1 MSQVFEHIAFPN
13 RLAEERRRAGLDAEG
28 LAAASGIDRSWYE
41 HIEAGKILP
50 NVEELDRLRA
60 ALGGVA
66 VERLYAKGLANTI
79 GGDRRGERPD
89 YAGFFSGLSAAGHLL
104 VSRDEA
110 AWLDRDATP
119 DRQVEV
125 FMRLSCGP
133 QQVPHLMA
141 DTVGVLRA
149 LGVSFAAGAGAA
161 YCCGTYYRH
170 YGDTAAGSRM
180 NDASVARVA
189 RWGARTTVHMC
200 TQCQNTYS
208 ELAARRDASGQATIS
223 EDIQLLSYIERELRS
238 RGAGVP
244 WRAALDARVLVV
256 MGNGTDGGEDASPVH
271 GEARRKVADVLRLV
285 PGVDVLGY
293 VDPPNELGISFS
305 TPPRDRAEVIDRR
318 ARLAQLVRSRGA
330 DTISHFHHG
339 GQRGWSRY
347 ASEHVRVRHPISL
360 VADALGCASPDRFQE
375 MSMLGDPEEAL
386 RRLRPVWISWD
397 MTEDAARRVARE
409 LFDPRFAGDAECGKC
424 GGGQCRE
431 SLVTMDELH
440 GVARRRPRGDA
451 ASA

>member
-1 MSQVFEHIAFPN
+1 MSRMPEPVALFPN
-13 RLAEERRRAGLDAEG
+13 RLAEARHRADIDADR
-28 LAAASGIDRSWYE
+28 LAAASGMDRSWYE
-41 HIEAGKILP
+41 HIEAGRILP
-50 NVEELDRLRA
+50 TVEELDLIRA

-66 VERLYAKGLANTI
+66 VERLYPKGLANTI

-89 YAGFFSGLSAAGHLL
+89 YAAFFSGLSAAAHLL
-104 VSRDEA
+104 VSKDEA
-110 AWLDRDATP
+110 AWLDKDAAP

-141 DTVGVLRA
+141 DTVAVLRA
-149 LGVSFAAGAGAA
+149 LGVSFAAGAGPA

-180 NDASVARVA
+180 YDASVARVA
-189 RWGARTTVHMC
+189 SWGARTTVHMC

-208 ELAARRDASGQATIS
+208 ELAARRDASGQPAMG
-223 EDIQLLSYIERELRS
+223 EDIQLLSYLERLLRS
-238 RGAGVP
+238 RGDRVP
-244 WRAALDARVLVV
+244 WRAAVDARVLVL
-256 MGNGTDGGEDASPVH
+256 MGNGMDGGDDVSPVH
-271 GEARRKVADVLRLV
+271 GEARRKIADVLKLV
-285 PGVDVLGY
+285 PGVEVIGY
-293 VDPPNELGISFS
+293 VDPPNDLGISFVK
-305 TPPRDRAEVIDRR
+305 PPRDRAEVIDRR

-330 DTISHFHHG
+330 DTISHFHHA

-360 VADALGCASPDRFQE
+360 VADALGCAAPDRFQE

-386 RRLRPVWISWD
+386 QRLRPVWTSWE

-409 LFDPRFAGDAECGKC
+409 LFDPRFAGDAECGRC

-440 GVARRRPRGDA
+440 GTAPR
-451 ASA
+451 S